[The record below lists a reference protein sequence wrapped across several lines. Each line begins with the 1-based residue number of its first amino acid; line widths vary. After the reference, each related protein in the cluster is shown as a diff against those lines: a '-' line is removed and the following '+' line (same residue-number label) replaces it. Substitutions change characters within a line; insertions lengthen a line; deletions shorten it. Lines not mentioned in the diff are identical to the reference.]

1 MIPQT
6 KVNLVNFSKALYG
19 TAVSTYSARVF
30 CPDMSIDQ
38 WECRSILNML
48 STYTTLIIYQQNLK
62 IFLSQVI
69 MA

>member
-6 KVNLVNFSKALYG
+6 KVNLVNFSEPLYG

-38 WECRSILNML
+38 
-48 STYTTLIIYQQNLK
+48 
-62 IFLSQVI
+62 
-69 MA
+69 